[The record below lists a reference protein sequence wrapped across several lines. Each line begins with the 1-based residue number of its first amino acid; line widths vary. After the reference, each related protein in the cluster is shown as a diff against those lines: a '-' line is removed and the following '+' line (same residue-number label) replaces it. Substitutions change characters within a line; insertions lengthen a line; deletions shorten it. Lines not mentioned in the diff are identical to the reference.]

1 MPKFMDKIEFAS
13 SSPESSTNIIWN
25 TISKIPVSVEIQT
38 DNSSL
43 IYFTYNTDNMNL
55 SYGLSH
61 IPDAALRAQ
70 FLSADILN
78 NYNLYNSKG
87 TIRLNCSGR
96 SKEGKIPAALVVFR
110 SSTNDKTYLTL
121 QFTDKSNETQF
132 SISSCKIT
140 FNR

>member
-13 SSPESSTNIIWN
+13 PSPESTSTIWN

-43 IYFTYNTDNMNL
+43 IYFTYNTDNINL
-55 SYGLSH
+55 SYYLSR

-70 FLSADILN
+70 FLSTDILS

-110 SSTNDKTYLTL
+110 STTDDKSYLSL
-121 QFTDKSNETQF
+121 QFTDKTYEMQF
-132 SISSCKIT
+132 SISSYKIIL
-140 FNR
+140 NR